1 MVTRS
6 LPAGIGALGA
16 GKARFFHPSAKI
28 REKWPNEDK
37 RELTNVL
44 VIGEGKR
51 MVNRKEQWCYIV
63 RIPEIDDGTEFHI
76 VKFNFSVRTAPE
88 TPFPGEQNRGPRSRR
103 HQRPAAAA
111 AVEADPRRTDARDA
125 FQNVGEGGVDID
137 DLRRQGI
144 EVDDDNEPAPEND
157 EPTARGT
164 NGSWEKPTMCP
175 RRMANIANT
184 KGKFNSHRWED
195 IAEMNELYLFRMCF
209 PEQFVLDVIIPQT
222 NKNLGTPIDLHEFYV
237 WLGCIFYMACFQ
249 GIGDRNDWW
258 SSSPIDQFKG
268 APFRLNGYMSKVRFI
283 DITGALQYTDQ
294 VEPMLFQDRFHEV
307 RQMIDAFNEHYEREY
322 SPAWLS
328 CLDESM
334 NSWLNKFCPGF
345 MVCPRKPWPFGNE
358 YHSIADGD
366 ENGHNPIMWRV
377 RLVEGK
383 DRPKLANGRWAFPTK
398 WEDEGYTK
406 TVELLLDMTAPIHRT
421 GKVVTGD
428 SGFCVTEGV
437 TALHDRGVYGQF
449 LIKKRRYWP
458 KHVPGDLID
467 AHMAGKA
474 LGETETYVQEI
485 NGTRF
490 LVHCTK
496 DAEWVTKIMSTHGV
510 LDEIQDHPTWRQVDG
525 QWKTFKY
532 AEPFSRHNRGK
543 HWVDD
548 VNKRRHAPISLESA
562 WKTKWWANRQFTFL
576 LSVAEVNAGMAQ
588 ARAKKE
594 SAQPV
599 LDFRKALAKL
609 MLENRLNQY
618 GQVPRSP
625 NRPRRVSNT
634 PHVLKKR
641 DKHEGKYDPERRV
654 FKRVRTVYLARPC
667 TGCRKDTRDYCSCD
681 PSLDLCPSCFGVH
694 RQERCG

>member
-88 TPFPGEQNRGPRSRR
+88 TPFPGEQNCGPRSRR

-137 DLRRQGI
+137 DLHRQGI
-144 EVDDDNEPAPEND
+144 EVDDDNEPAPENN

-175 RRMANIANT
+175 RRMANIANN

-249 GIGDRNDWW
+249 GIGDRNDCW

-268 APFRLNGYMSKVRFI
+268 APFRLNGYMTKVRFI
-283 DITGALQYTDQ
+283 DITGALRYTDQ

-307 RQMIDAFNEHYEREY
+307 RQMIDTFNEHYEREY

-383 DRPKLANGRWAFPTK
+383 DWPKLANGRWAFPTK

-406 TVELLLDMTAPIHRT
+406 TVKLLLDMTAPIHRT

-474 LGETETYVQEI
+474 LGETKTYVQEL
-485 NGTRF
+485 T
-490 LVHCTK
+490 
-496 DAEWVTKIMSTHGV
+496 A
-510 LDEIQDHPTWRQVDG
+510 
-525 QWKTFKY
+525 
-532 AEPFSRHNRGK
+532 
-543 HWVDD
+543 
-548 VNKRRHAPISLESA
+548 
-562 WKTKWWANRQFTFL
+562 
-576 LSVAEVNAGMAQ
+576 
-588 ARAKKE
+588 
-594 SAQPV
+594 
-599 LDFRKALAKL
+599 
-609 MLENRLNQY
+609 
-618 GQVPRSP
+618 
-625 NRPRRVSNT
+625 RVSSSI
-634 PHVLKKR
+634 VQR
-641 DKHEGKYDPERRV
+641 MQSG
-654 FKRVRTVYLARPC
+654 
-667 TGCRKDTRDYCSCD
+667 
-681 PSLDLCPSCFGVH
+681 
-694 RQERCG
+694 